1 MKNKMSILIAGL
13 LVALLVVGVI
23 GATNA
28 FAQGSYNLM
37 QHGRGPGGPGGPGIG
52 RGLGQA
58 ELEAA
63 AKVLGMTADE
73 LSTALQG
80 GKTLEGLATDK
91 GVDFQTVLDAIRAV
105 HPLRLGTVELEAAAK
120 ALNMTTDELTAALQ
134 SGKTL
139 EQVATDQGVKIEDV
153 RAAIQ
158 AAHATELRDRIAQAV
173 AAGTI
178 TQENADWLL
187 EGLDKGF
194 IGLPGAFGFGGHH
207 GLGDG
212 LWPNQTPPTQPTT
225 QPTQSSGS

>member
-23 GATNA
+23 GATNT
-28 FAQGSYNLM
+28 FAQGSYDLM
-37 QHGRGPGGPGGPGIG
+37 QHGRGPGGPGGG

-63 AKVLGMTADE
+63 A
-73 LSTALQG
+73 Q
-80 GKTLEGLATDK
+80 
-91 GVDFQTVLDAIRAV
+91 
-105 HPLRLGTVELEAAAK
+105 

-139 EQVATDQGVKIEDV
+139 EQVATDQGVDIQDV

-158 AAHATELRDRIAQAV
+158 AAHVTELRERITQAV
-173 AAGTI
+173 ADGTI
-178 TQENADWLL
+178 TQENADWLF

-194 IGLPGAFGFGGHH
+194 MGVPGVFGFGGPH
-207 GLGDG
+207 GPKFNGQPG
-212 LWPNQTPPTQPTT
+212 QAPTVQPT
-225 QPTQSSGS
+225 PQSDS

>member
-13 LVALLVVGVI
+13 LVALLVVGVV
-23 GATNA
+23 GATNV
-28 FAQGSYNLM
+28 FAQEPYGLM
-37 QHGRGPGGPGGPGIG
+37 QHGRGPGGPGGG
-52 RGLGQA
+52 RGPWLGQA

-73 LSTALQG
+73 LSTALQ
-80 GKTLEGLATDK
+80 
-91 GVDFQTVLDAIRAV
+91 
-105 HPLRLGTVELEAAAK
+105 
-120 ALNMTTDELTAALQ
+120 

-139 EQVATDQGVKIEDV
+139 QDLADEAGVNIDDV
-153 RAAIQ
+153 HAAIQ

-173 AAGTI
+173 QDGTI

-194 IGLPGAFGFGGHH
+194 IGVPGAFGFGGHH
-207 GLGDG
+207 GPGDG
-212 LWPNQTPPTQPTT
+212 FGPNQTPPA